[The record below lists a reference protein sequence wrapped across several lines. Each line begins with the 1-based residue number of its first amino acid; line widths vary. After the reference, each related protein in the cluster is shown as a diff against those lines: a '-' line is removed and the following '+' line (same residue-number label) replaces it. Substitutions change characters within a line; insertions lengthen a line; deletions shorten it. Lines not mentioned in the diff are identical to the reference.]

1 MASNTSLRSASPP
14 RIRSLVNRWKLAVSS
29 VVLNSSSA
37 ADGVV
42 PVAISLQASQVALLT
57 KETSNSK
64 YMSLQQILQ
73 IRGFQLNRKP
83 CLAGK

>member
-42 PVAISLQASQVALLT
+42 PVAISLKASQVALLT

-73 IRGFQLNRKP
+73 IRGCQLNRKP